1 MVDTADW
8 LQPLLAF
15 IQSILGVRIHD
26 AHLLNSCVQD
36 LRYLPRLLPTE
47 PIARWKYARLEV
59 AEFEELVLL
68 SLVLGLRSAFAKVLG
83 HFVVAVVA
91 T

>member
-1 MVDTADW
+1 MVDTTDW
-8 LQPLLAF
+8 LQLLLAF
-15 IQSILGVRIHD
+15 IQSRLGVRIHD

-36 LRYLPRLLPTE
+36 LRCLPRLLPTE
-47 PIARWKYARLEV
+47 PIARWKYARPEV

-68 SLVLGLRSAFAKVLG
+68 SPVLGFRSVFAKVLER
-83 HFVVAVVA
+83 FVVAVVV